1 MQVFAVNTFSII
13 ITTSTHMHSSY
24 NNTFSDVSTKLKE
37 HMQKQT
43 LAIVFLVTL
52 LKMYFF

>member
-24 NNTFSDVSTKLKE
+24 NNTFSDVSSKLKG
-37 HMQKQT
+37 HMQKQKQT

-52 LKMYFF
+52 Y